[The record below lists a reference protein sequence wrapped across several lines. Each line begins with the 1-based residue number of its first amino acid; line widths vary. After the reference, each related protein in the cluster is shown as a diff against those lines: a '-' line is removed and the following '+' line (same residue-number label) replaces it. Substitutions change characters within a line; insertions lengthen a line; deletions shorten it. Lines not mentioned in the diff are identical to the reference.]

1 MAPITCQ
8 KDDQEIEDKAKAAF
22 LAGEEAFRE
31 FCEDNRERIYATKLS
46 VDDVTSQLVQILT
59 SDDIFRYEVHRTL
72 AETMYIA
79 LCLNPEY
86 REKLMAPM
94 AELPN
99 GTVPDGHITQEYL
112 GAPKKN
118 ADKRT
123 TKVSNLQR
131 PGTKCRV
138 HVSAL
143 VSYNRTGQK
152 AYRVSEILDADGNPV
167 DVATGKPHITAFVPD
182 GCKAADSVKFVFS
195 DEPEEVSV
203 EEMDVWVTTVTTYF

>member
-1 MAPITCQ
+1 MQ
-8 KDDQEIEDKAKAAF
+8 KC
-22 LAGEEAFRE
+22 L
-31 FCEDNRERIYATKLS
+31 
-46 VDDVTSQLVQILT
+46 VSQLVQILT
-59 SDDIFRYEVHRTL
+59 SDDDIFRYEVHRTL
-72 AETMYIA
+72 AETVYVA
-79 LCLNPEY
+79 LCLVPEF
-86 REKLMAPM
+86 REKLMEPM
-94 AELPN
+94 SELPN
-99 GTVPDGHITQEYL
+99 GTVPDGHITQEFF
-112 GAPKKN
+112 GAQKKKAVERN
-118 ADKRT
+118 P
-123 TKVSNLQR
+123 KVSNLQR

-195 DEPEEVSV
+195 DDSDEVSV